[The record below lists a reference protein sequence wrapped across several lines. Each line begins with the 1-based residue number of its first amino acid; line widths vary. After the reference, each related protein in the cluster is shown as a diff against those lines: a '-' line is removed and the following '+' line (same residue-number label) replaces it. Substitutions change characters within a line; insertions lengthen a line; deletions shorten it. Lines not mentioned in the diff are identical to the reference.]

1 MSLLVTL
8 LVFIAVVAV
17 VTLVGMRL
25 YVRPKEA
32 MERVAGGID
41 QTEHMP
47 AHPSLAIYEL
57 IKRLGN
63 FIPQS
68 PKDVTVMQRRLIRA
82 GIRNENALKI
92 LYGAKFVCGV
102 SFPLLMGLG
111 GSTSSMEPSNKIFG
125 VLGAAA
131 AGFFLPNEY
140 VRRMASKRQKE
151 IARGLANALDLLVVC
166 VESGLGLDQAI
177 LQVSKELEHAHPE
190 ISEEFGFV
198 NLELK
203 AGKRRVDALR
213 NLAERTGVDDL
224 KKLVAVLIQADRFGT
239 GVAVSLRQHSDFMR
253 VQARQI
259 AEEKAA
265 KLGVKLIF
273 PIFFCI
279 LPSLFVV
286 TVGPVAVKIMRE
298 LVPMMNSIQY
308 GLKLR
313 TKEAH

>member
-1 MSLLVTL
+1 MSLLLSVVIFL
-8 LVFIAVVAV
+8 SVVAAV
-17 VTLVGMRL
+17 SAVGMKL

-32 MERVAGGID
+32 LDRVAG
-41 QTEHMP
+41 TYEATVSMP
-47 AHPSLAIYEL
+47 THPSLAFHDL

-63 FIPQS
+63 FVPQS
-68 PKDVTVMQRRLIRA
+68 PKDVTVMRRRLIRA

-92 LYGAKFVCGV
+92 LYGAKAAFGIGL
-102 SFPLLMGLG
+102 PLIVASLVG
-111 GSTSSMEPSNKIFG
+111 GASWNSGNKIAVILAAVG
-125 VLGAAA
+125 V
-131 AGFFLPNEY
+131 GFFGPNEY
-140 VRRMASKRQKE
+140 VRKLASKRQHE
-151 IARGLANALDLLVVC
+151 IAKGLPNSLDLLVVC

-190 ISEEFGFV
+190 ISEELGFV

-203 AGKRRVDALR
+203 AGKRRVEALR
-213 NLAERTGVDDL
+213 NLGERTGVDDL

-239 GVAVSLRQHSDFMR
+239 GVAQSLRSHADFMR
-253 VQARQI
+253 IQARQV

-286 TVGPVAVKIMRE
+286 TVGPVAMKIVRE
-298 LVPMMNSIQY
+298 LIPMMNNM
-308 GLKLR
+308 
-313 TKEAH
+313 

>member
-1 MSLLVTL
+1 MFFLTLVIFL
-8 LVFIAVVAV
+8 AIAVAVA
-17 VTLVGMRL
+17 LGGMKM

-32 MERVAGGID
+32 MERVVGGID
-41 QTEHMP
+41 QSDQIPT
-47 AHPSLAIYEL
+47 HPSLVFHDL

-63 FIPQS
+63 IVPQS

-82 GIRNENALKI
+82 GVRNESALKI
-92 LYGAKFVCGV
+92 LYGAKAAFGIGL
-102 SFPLLMGLG
+102 PLITALAIS
-111 GSTSSMEPSNKIFG
+111 GSSAESGNKFASI
-125 VLGAAA
+125 LAAA
-131 AGFFLPNEY
+131 AVGFFGPNEY
-140 VRRMASKRQKE
+140 VRRLAAKRQKE
-151 IARGLANALDLLVVC
+151 ISRGLPNALDLLVVC

-177 LQVSKELEHAHPE
+177 LQVSKELDKAHPE
-190 ISEEFGFV
+190 ISEEFGLV

-203 AGKRRVDALR
+203 AGKRRVEALR

-239 GVAVSLRQHSDFMR
+239 GVAQSLRAHADFMR
-253 VQARQI
+253 IQARQI

-286 TVGPVAVKIMRE
+286 TVGPVVMKIVRE
-298 LVPMMNSIQY
+298 LIPMMNSI
-308 GLKLR
+308 
-313 TKEAH
+313 

>member
-1 MSLLVTL
+1 MLVLTL
-8 LVFIAVVAV
+8 FVFIALAVAV
-17 VTLVGMRL
+17 VFAGMKL

-32 MERVAGGID
+32 MERVVGSID
-41 QTEHMP
+41 ESQHIP
-47 AHPSLAIYEL
+47 SHPSLAFHDL
-57 IKRLGN
+57 IKRLGS
-63 FIPQS
+63 IVPQS

-82 GIRNENALKI
+82 GVRNENALKI
-92 LYGAKFVCGV
+92 LYGAKAALGV
-102 SFPLLMGLG
+102 TFPLLAALFV
-111 GSTSSMEPSNKIFG
+111 TNSNFETGNKFATI
-125 VLGAAA
+125 LIAAA
-131 AGFFLPNEY
+131 LGFFGPNEY
-140 VRRMASKRQKE
+140 VRRMASKRQKQ
-151 IARGLANALDLLVVC
+151 IARGLPNALDLLVVC

-190 ISEEFGFV
+190 ISQEFGLV

-203 AGKRRVDALR
+203 AGKRRVEALR

-239 GVAVSLRQHSDFMR
+239 GVAQSLRAHADFMR
-253 VQARQI
+253 IQARQV

-286 TVGPVAVKIMRE
+286 TVGPVIMKIMRE
-298 LVPMMNSIQY
+298 LVPMMNNI
-308 GLKLR
+308 
-313 TKEAH
+313 

>member
-1 MSLLVTL
+1 MPFLMTL
-8 LVFIAVVAV
+8 LVFIGVVVAV
-17 VTLVGMRL
+17 AFAGMRL

-32 MERVAGGID
+32 MERVVGAI
-41 QTEHMP
+41 EHTAYVP
-47 AHPSLAIYEL
+47 SHPSLALREL
-57 IKRLGN
+57 IKKLGN
-63 FIPQS
+63 IIPQS

-82 GIRNENALKI
+82 GIRKESALKY
-92 LYGAKFVCGV
+92 LYGAKVALGV
-102 SFPLLMGLG
+102 VLPLLTAALMA
-111 GSTSSMEPSNKIFG
+111 GSATDPGNKAAM
-125 VLGAAA
+125 VLAAA
-131 AGFFLPNEY
+131 AVGFFCPNQY
-140 VRRMASKRQKE
+140 LRRKAGRRQKE
-151 IARGLANALDLLVVC
+151 ISKGLPNALDLLVVC

-203 AGKRRVDALR
+203 AGKRRVEALR
-213 NLAERTGVDDL
+213 NLAERSGVDDL

-239 GVAVSLRQHSDFMR
+239 GVAQSLRAHADFMR
-253 VQARQI
+253 IQARQV

-286 TVGPVAVKIMRE
+286 TVGPVAMKIVRE
-298 LVPMMNSIQY
+298 LVPMMNNI
-308 GLKLR
+308 
-313 TKEAH
+313 

>member
-1 MSLLVTL
+1 MLLATVIIFLT
-8 LVFIAVVAV
+8 VVAGASAI
-17 VTLVGMRL
+17 GMKL

-32 MERVAGGID
+32 LERVAGTFDGPE
-41 QTEHMP
+41 TTP
-47 AHPSLAIYEL
+47 SHPSLAFHDV

-63 FIPQS
+63 FVPQS
-68 PKDVTVMQRRLIRA
+68 PKDVTVMRRRLIRA

-92 LYGAKFVCGV
+92 LYGAKAALGV
-102 SFPLLMGLG
+102 VLPL
-111 GSTSSMEPSNKIFG
+111 
-125 VLGAAA
+125 AAA
-131 AGFFLPNEY
+131 AMISGSDTDPGNKIALVLAAVGVGFFGPNEY
-140 VRRMASKRQKE
+140 VRKMAAKRQHE
-151 IARGLANALDLLVVC
+151 IARGLPNALDLMVVS

-203 AGKRRVDALR
+203 AGKRRVEALR
-213 NLAERTGVDDL
+213 NLADRTGVDDL

-239 GVAVSLRQHSDFMR
+239 GIAQSLRSHADFMR
-253 VQARQI
+253 IQARQI

-286 TVGPVAVKIMRE
+286 TVGPVAMKIVRE
-298 LVPMMNSIQY
+298 LIPMMNNM
-308 GLKLR
+308 
-313 TKEAH
+313 

>member
-1 MSLLVTL
+1 MLLLTVL
-8 LVFIAVVAV
+8 IFLVLAMGLAA
-17 VTLVGMRL
+17 VGMKM

-32 MERVAGGID
+32 MERVAGGL
-41 QTEHMP
+41 QANEQMP
-47 AHPSLAIYEL
+47 SHPSLAMHDL
-57 IKRLGN
+57 IKKLGN
-63 FIPQS
+63 IIPQS

-82 GIRNENALKI
+82 GLRQPTALKM
-92 LYGAKFVCGV
+92 LYGFKVA
-102 SFPLLMGLG
+102 L
-111 GSTSSMEPSNKIFG
+111 G
-125 VLGAAA
+125 VLLPVLATVSVVGSSWDSGNKVFTVLAASA
-131 AGFFLPNEY
+131 IGFFGPNEY
-140 VRRMASKRQKE
+140 VRRLANKRQKE
-151 IARGLANALDLLVVC
+151 ISKGLANALDLLVVC

-190 ISEEFGFV
+190 ISEEFGLV

-203 AGKRRVDALR
+203 AGKRRVEALR

-239 GVAVSLRQHSDFMR
+239 GVSQSLRAHADFMR
-253 VQARQI
+253 IQARQV

-286 TVGPVAVKIMRE
+286 TVGPVAMKIVRE
-298 LVPMMNSIQY
+298 LIPMMNNI
-308 GLKLR
+308 
-313 TKEAH
+313 